1 MIRVMLV
8 DDHASFLQ
16 PLAFMFDREPD
27 IMVVARAESVAQ
39 ARERIEELKAADSNV
54 DLALLDLDL
63 PDGSG
68 TEVISIL
75 RDANPEALALI
86 LTSFSERDQLA
97 PAIEA
102 GAAGVMHKSVEIS
115 EIVDAARRL
124 HAGEQLISPS
134 EVIEAMR
141 FIGRRRQ
148 EDYEAQ
154 RMAESLTQ
162 REREVL
168 QALADGLGDRE
179 IADRLH
185 VGIGTVRTHM
195 VNILRKLDVA
205 SRLQALLFAVR
216 HDVVT
221 IN

>member
-16 PLAFMFDREPD
+16 PLAFMFEREPD
-27 IMVVARAESVAQ
+27 LTVVARAGSVAET
-39 ARERIEELKAADSNV
+39 RERLAELTDAGSNV
-54 DLALLDLDL
+54 DLAVLDLDL

-68 TEVISIL
+68 TEIVEIL
-75 RDANPEALALI
+75 RRVNPEAPALI
-86 LTSFSERDQLA
+86 LTSSTEREQLA

-102 GAAGVMHKSVEIS
+102 GATGVMHKSVEIR

-124 HAGEQLISPS
+124 HAGEQLLSPA
-134 EVIEAMR
+134 EVVEAMR
-141 FIGRRRQ
+141 FTGRRRQ
-148 EDYEAQ
+148 KEHEAQ
-154 RMAESLTQ
+154 RMIESLTQ

-168 QALADGLGDRE
+168 QALAEGLGDRE

-195 VNILRKLDVA
+195 VNILRKLEVA
-205 SRLQALLFAVR
+205 SRLQALLFAAR
-216 HDVVT
+216 HDIVK
-221 IN
+221 ID

>member
-16 PLAFMFDREPD
+16 PLAFMFEREPD
-27 IMVVARAESVAQ
+27 LTVVARAESVAE
-39 ARERIEELKAADSNV
+39 ARERLEELTAAGSSV
-54 DLALLDLDL
+54 DLAVLDLDL

-68 TEVISIL
+68 TEVVDIL
-75 RDANPEALALI
+75 RRANSEALALI
-86 LTSFSERDQLA
+86 LTSSTERKQLA

-102 GAAGVMHKSVEIS
+102 GAAGVMHKSAEIS

-124 HAGEQLISPS
+124 HAGEQLLSS
-134 EVIEAMR
+134 AEVVEAMR

-148 EDYEAQ
+148 EDYQAQ
-154 RMAESLTQ
+154 RMTESLTQ

-195 VNILRKLDVA
+195 VNILRKLEVA
-205 SRLQALLFAVR
+205 SRLQALLFAAR
-216 HDVVT
+216 HDIVK